1 MHYEWNTFAS
11 NWNHGG
17 ISCDVHFAGHLRS
30 NRTNVWSDKS
40 NIRNVQSGGARG
52 LELRTAALTDP
63 ISNVSFEKSR
73 KLVQSLTKTVLSSSS
88 LWSFCLSNCCSRSV
102 RAVLWS
108 ASTSYH
114 THTQQI
120 HTHTQKTHA
129 KYSDSQNA
137 VITHR
142 GGVSMIFKWEWDEM
156 AKKSEWKRNGVRW
169 QSHHYSSL
177 HSTAWWSTDRKPPH
191 HLQLLRTC
199 RFSVSKFLLLTSS
212 FVNCINSAS
221 MSLIYG
227 YKHRLGVNGPMETW

>member
-1 MHYEWNTFAS
+1 MYSSDNNVYYNDFFSPHTFTPHLKCSFMTISVWPKCDFCNSDWSMLNVSVNWS
-11 NWNHGG
+11 NFKCLLRNQESWSNHLPKPSWAPPPFGL
-17 ISCDVHFAGHLRS
+17 S
-30 NRTNVWSDKS
+30 VW
-40 NIRNVQSGGARG
+40 V
-52 LELRTAALTDP
+52 TAAVGL
-63 ISNVSFEKSR
+63 SE
-73 KLVQSLTKTVLSSSS
+73 QSSGQLAPPS
-88 LWSFCLSNCCSRSV
+88 
-102 RAVLWS
+102 
-108 ASTSYH
+108 
-114 THTQQI
+114 
-120 HTHTQKTHA
+120 THTQKTHA

-156 AKKSEWKRNGVRW
+156 ANKSEWKRNVKTRKRNGVRW

-177 HSTAWWSTDRKPPH
+177 HSTAWWSTNKKPPH